1 MLVTCVGSASI
12 SGNISKVL
20 TDTEKDDTV
29 LQEKLNDMAALVA
42 KMGLAIAV
50 LTLVVLYIRF
60 TVSFFTDCDPEQTV
74 ESQENYCASG
84 TGQGP
89 GKKQSFKSPHRSEL
103 IHGFVTS
110 ITLLVVAIPEG
121 LPLAVTITM
130 AYSVQKMLADMNL
143 VRYLGACETMG
154 SATTI
159 CSDKTGTL
167 TTNRMTVMKSWMG
180 GTLYD
185 TMPDASAVKKKLLQ
199 TVFNSIGLNST
210 GRLDATNP
218 KPGMP
223 VMHIGNKTECAML
236 AFVNALGGDYEAVR
250 SSLTAEQNTEK
261 EIHTF
266 SSARKRMSTLV
277 PNEKGGFRLYCK
289 GAAEIVLELCTSM
302 LNGEGEPMPF
312 SQQDRDNARNKVIK
326 YFAEDGLRCIAL
338 AIRDFDKKPELV
350 NDWLDLEKNLSL
362 VLLVGIEDPVRDEVP
377 HAIELCRKA
386 GIMVR
391 MVTGDNI
398 ETARSIAR
406 KCGILPQSGQQHQ
419 YEVMEGPTFRQM
431 CVEPNG
437 DVKQVEIDKVWP
449 YLRVLARSSPTDK
462 YSLVTGIKKSTLG
475 DLQIVAVT
483 GDGTNDGPALKQA
496 DVGFAMG
503 ITGTAIA
510 QEASDII
517 LMDDNFNSIVKAVKW
532 GRNVYDNVGKFLQFQ
547 LVVNV
552 VAVVICFITSAVV
565 EASVLSTVQMLWVN
579 LIMDSFAA
587 LALATEAPTD
597 SLLLR
602 RPYPRNRALLSR
614 RQLRFIFGHAGLQLA
629 VMFILVFYFEEEQ
642 CRNPKQ
648 WTDTDYGLFYSTEC
662 LNSTHEFGASVM
674 PHAMWATHC
683 PQREGFNIS
692 NPEDKPVSCQWH
704 NNKMWKTHEQKVDK
718 CFELCMNPH
727 HTLEESG
734 HGDAQDN
741 ARFKTLVFNTFVM
754 MQCSNEI
761 NARKLNGEL
770 NVFEKINTNKIFG
783 VVVVGTVVVQVLIV
797 QVFAMNE
804 KFGEALKVRPIS
816 WQFWLISVGCAIFE
830 FPYHVFL
837 HYCWPK
843 FLLVEPVEYQ
853 DAAPISI
860 AASNKVSP
868 TS

>member
-60 TVSFFTDCDPEQTV
+60 TVSFFTGCDPEQTV

-84 TGQGP
+84 PGQGP

-185 TMPDASAVKKKLLQ
+185 TMPDASAVKTKLLQ

-250 SSLTAEQNTEK
+250 SALTAEQNTEK

-406 KCGILPQSGQQHQ
+406 KCGILPPTGQAHQ

-431 CVEPNG
+431 CVEANG
-437 DVKQVEIDKVWP
+437 DVKQDEIDKVWP
-449 YLRVLARSSPTDK
+449 HLRVLARSSPTDK
-462 YSLVTGIKKSTLG
+462 YSLVTGIKKSTIG

-547 LVVNV
+547 LTVNV
-552 VAVVICFITSAVV
+552 VAVVVCFITSAVT
-565 EASVLSTVQMLWVN
+565 ASSILSTVQMLWVN
-579 LIMDSFAA
+579 LIMDSLAA
-587 LALATEAPTD
+587 LALATEMPTD
-597 SLLLR
+597 NLLDR
-602 RPYPRNRALLSR
+602 KPYPRNRALLSR
-614 RQLRFIFGHAGLQLA
+614 LQLRFIFGHAALQLA
-629 VMFILVFYFEEEQ
+629 VIFILVYYLEPHQCEE
-642 CRNPKQ
+642 PDQ
-648 WTDTDYGLFYSTEC
+648 WIGTNGLFYTHDCIEP
-662 LNSTHEFGASVM
+662 THEHGQKAM
-674 PHAMWATHC
+674 PTELWHSHC
-683 PQREGFNIS
+683 PQRAGFNHS
-692 NPEDKPVSCQWH
+692 DPEDKPLACPWH
-704 NNKMWKTHEQKVDK
+704 KNTWWVTPQAKRDK
-718 CFELCMNPH
+718 CYEMCMNPH
-727 HTLEESG
+727 DNLEESG
-734 HGDAQDN
+734 HGDAQDDI
-741 ARFKTLVFNTFVM
+741 RFKTLVFNTFVM
-754 MQCSNEI
+754 MQAANEI

-770 NVFEKINTNKIFG
+770 NVFDK
-783 VVVVGTVVVQVLIV
+783 
-797 QVFAMNE
+797 
-804 KFGEALKVRPIS
+804 
-816 WQFWLISVGCAIFE
+816 
-830 FPYHVFL
+830 
-837 HYCWPK
+837 
-843 FLLVEPVEYQ
+843 
-853 DAAPISI
+853 
-860 AASNKVSP
+860 
-868 TS
+868 